1 MLISMTTTQ
10 SRKWLLTVNNPA
22 EYDLDHEKIKD
33 LIMLFNPTYFCMVD
47 EIATTGT
54 YHTHIFI
61 YSSSPIRFITI
72 KNRLPVAHIDKAKG
86 TAYENRDY
94 LRKSGKWE
102 NSIKEKTNLINTFEE
117 YGKIP
122 QPQNENAPGMAELI
136 DDIENGLTTYAII
149 KRHPKYS
156 FKTKDI
162 DSIRQTYLAEKY
174 SNRNRNLTVTYIYGK
189 TGTGKTSGIFQNHNA
204 NEICRIT
211 NYRKNNG
218 VYFDHY
224 NGHKV
229 LVFEEFA
236 SQIPVEEMLNYLDI
250 YPLML
255 PARFNDKVACYDTV
269 YITSNIPLEH
279 QYKDVQTAKPETW
292 KAFLR
297 RIHYVTEY
305 TEYGVYTTRKSGG

>member
-1 MLISMTTTQ
+1 MTTTQ
-10 SRKWLLTVNNPA
+10 SRKWLLTVNNPQ
-22 EYDLDHEKIKD
+22 EYDLDHNKIKD
-33 LIMLFNPTYFCMVD
+33 IVMLFNPNYFCMVD
-47 EIATTGT
+47 EVATTGT

-72 KNRLPVAHIDKAKG
+72 KNRIPVAHIDKANG
-86 TAYENRDY
+86 SALENRDY

-102 NSIKEKTNLINTFEE
+102 NSNKEKTNIKDTFEE
-117 YGKIP
+117 YGTIP
-122 QPQNENAPGMAELI
+122 KPQDESAPGMAELI
-136 DDIENGLTTYAII
+136 TEIESGLSNFEII
-149 KRHPKYS
+149 KKNPKYG
-156 FKTKDI
+156 FKAKDI
-162 DSIRQTYLAEKY
+162 DSLRQTFLAEKY
-174 SNRNRNLTVTYIYGK
+174 SNRNRDLTVTYIYGK
-189 TGTGKTSGIFQNHNA
+189 TGTGKTSGIFQNHKA
-204 NEICRIT
+204 SEICRIT

-236 SQIPVEEMLNYLDI
+236 AQIPIEEMLNYLDI

-269 YITSNIPLEH
+269 YITSNIPLEQ
-279 QYKDVQTAKPETW
+279 QYIDVQTNKPETW

>member
-1 MLISMTTTQ
+1 MITTQ
-10 SRKWLLTVNNPA
+10 ARKWLLTINNPK

-33 LIMLFNPTYFCMVD
+33 IVMLFNPTYFCMVD

-61 YSSSPIRFITI
+61 YATSPIRFNTL
-72 KNRLPVAHIDKAKG
+72 KNRLPVAHIDKANG
-86 TAYENRDY
+86 SAYENRDY
-94 LRKSGKWE
+94 LRKEGKWE
-102 NSIKEKTNLINTFEE
+102 SSSKEKTNLINTFEE
-117 YGKIP
+117 YGEIP
-122 QPQNENAPGMAELI
+122 KPQNENAPGMVELI
-136 DDIENGLTTYAII
+136 KEIESGLSNFEII
-149 KRHPKYS
+149 KKHPKYG
-156 FKTKDI
+156 FKAKDI
-162 DSIRQTYLAEKY
+162 DALRQTYLAEKY
-174 SNRNRNLTVTYIYGK
+174 SNQNRELTVTYIYGK
-189 TGTGKTSGIFQNHNA
+189 TGTGKTSGIFQNHKA
-204 NEICRIT
+204 SEICRVT

-224 NGHKV
+224 NGHKI

-236 SQIPVEEMLNYLDI
+236 SQVPVEEMLNYLDI

-269 YITSNIPLEH
+269 YITSNIPLEQ
-279 QYKDVQTAKPETW
+279 QYIDVQTNKPETW

>member
-1 MLISMTTTQ
+1 MTTTQ
-10 SRKWLLTVNNPA
+10 SRKWLLTVNNPQ
-22 EYDLDHEKIKD
+22 EYDLDHNKIKD
-33 LIMLFNPTYFCMVD
+33 IVMLFNPNYFCMVD
-47 EIATTGT
+47 EVATTGT

-72 KNRLPVAHIDKAKG
+72 KNRIPVAHIDKANG
-86 TAYENRDY
+86 SALENRDY

-102 NSIKEKTNLINTFEE
+102 NSNKEKTNIKDTFEE
-117 YGKIP
+117 YGTIP
-122 QPQNENAPGMAELI
+122 KPQDESAPGMAELI
-136 DDIENGLTTYAII
+136 TEIESGLSNFEII
-149 KRHPKYS
+149 KKNPKYG
-156 FKTKDI
+156 FKAKDI
-162 DSIRQTYLAEKY
+162 DSLRQTFLAEKY
-174 SNRNRNLTVTYIYGK
+174 SNRNRDLTVTYIYGK
-189 TGTGKTSGIFQNHNA
+189 TGTVKTSGIFQNHKA
-204 NEICRIT
+204 SEICRVT

-236 SQIPVEEMLNYLDI
+236 AQIPIEEMLNYLDI

-269 YITSNIPLEH
+269 YITSNIPLEQ

-297 RIHYVTEY
+297 RITTVKEY
-305 TEYGVYTTRKSGG
+305 TSYGVYSEKLLNN